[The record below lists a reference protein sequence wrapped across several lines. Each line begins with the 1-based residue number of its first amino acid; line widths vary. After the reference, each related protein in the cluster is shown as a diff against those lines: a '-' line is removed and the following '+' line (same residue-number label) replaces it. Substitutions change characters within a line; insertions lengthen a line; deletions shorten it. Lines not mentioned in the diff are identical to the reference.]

1 MFHLMA
7 GDVSTRCASFSRG
20 TSVMLPPSQS
30 ANQPACLP
38 VSMGIHNV
46 GVVWLRPRFAKN
58 DVALKIH
65 PNRTNDRLL
74 ELRCSLTHCSCEW
87 ECRVTPS
94 PPHVVAPRKILKR
107 QTELNGVWY
116 DAEYIVPLTLLE
128 LHADYE
134 WLLWWS
140 AKCLL

>member
-1 MFHLMA
+1 
-7 GDVSTRCASFSRG
+7 
-20 TSVMLPPSQS
+20 ML
-30 ANQPACLP
+30 
-38 VSMGIHNV
+38 
-46 GVVWLRPRFAKN
+46 VWSGLDQDLQRMTLR
-58 DVALKIH
+58 LKSILS
-65 PNRTNDRLL
+65 DRLL

-94 PPHVVAPRKILKR
+94 PPHVVAPRKISER
-107 QTELNGVWY
+107 QTELSGVWY

-140 AKCLL
+140 AKCLLQKNTMRMRSLDYGLLSVVLLPCAAVTCLVT